1 MDSGHLRALKAGSW
15 SKLICGASYQDT
27 ASIEPLSWVFTLA
40 GVNCIDV
47 CADPAV
53 VAAAERGIQRAGTPP
68 PLLMVSL
75 NDDTDPHFRKAHF
88 DPQVCPPDCPRP
100 CERVC
105 PVQAIT
111 TAGVD
116 GSRCYG
122 CGRCLELCPY
132 QYITART
139 YVHRPAA
146 VIALLQ
152 NQPIAALE
160 IHTQTGHEHSFAHL
174 WQELQPWVQRLQV
187 LAISCP
193 DHPQV
198 IPYLWNLYNII
209 TPLPCALIWQADGR
223 PMSGDIGAGTT
234 WATIRLAQ
242 KILDQ
247 GPPGF
252 VQLAGGTNQATWPLV
267 QKLNLPV
274 HGVAYGSYARKLL
287 QPYLQ
292 NLDDADILAVAVR
305 TARELIAPKR
315 PDAGDW
321 AFAAGLEPTVPG

>member
-1 MDSGHLRALKAGSW
+1 MDSSHLKALHHRSW

-27 ASIEPLSWVFTLA
+27 DSIEPLSWVFTLA
-40 GVNCIDV
+40 GVHCIDV

-53 VAAAERGIQRAGTPP
+53 VEAAWRGIQRAGTVPP
-68 PLLMVSL
+68 WLMVSL

-88 DPQVCPPDCPRP
+88 DPQACPPTCPRP

-105 PVQAIT
+105 PVGAIT
-111 TAGVD
+111 ATGVEA
-116 GSRCYG
+116 SRCYG
-122 CGRCLELCPY
+122 CGRCLDICPY
-132 QYITART
+132 HAITART

-152 NQPIAALE
+152 GQPIAALE

-174 WQELQPWVQRLQV
+174 WRELQPWVQRLQV

-198 IPYLWNLYNII
+198 IPYLWNLYEII

-223 PMSGDIGAGTT
+223 PMSGDIGPGTT

-242 KILDQ
+242 KILEQ

-267 QKLNLPV
+267 QRCRLPV

-287 QPYLQ
+287 QPYLHQ
-292 NLDDADILAVAVR
+292 LDDKDVLATAVQ
-305 TARELIAPKR
+305 TARALIAPKT

-321 AFAAGLEPTVPG
+321 AFAAAPVPTVPG

>member
-1 MDSGHLRALKAGSW
+1 
-15 SKLICGASYQDT
+15 
-27 ASIEPLSWVFTLA
+27 
-40 GVNCIDV
+40 V

-53 VAAAERGIQRAGTPP
+53 VAAAWRGIQRAGTVP

-88 DPQVCPPDCPRP
+88 DPQACPPDCPRP

-105 PVQAIT
+105 PVGAIT
-111 TAGVD
+111 ATGVEA
-116 GSRCYG
+116 SRCYG
-122 CGRCLELCPY
+122 CGRCLDICPY
-132 QYITART
+132 HAITART

-152 NQPIAALE
+152 GQPIAALE

-174 WQELQPWVQRLQV
+174 WRELQPWVQRLQV

-198 IPYLWNLYNII
+198 IPYLWHLYEII

-223 PMSGDIGAGTT
+223 LMSGDIGPGTT

-242 KILDQ
+242 NS
-247 GPPGF
+247 G
-252 VQLAGGTNQATWPLV
+252 AGAT
-267 QKLNLPV
+267 
-274 HGVAYGSYARKLL
+274 GVC
-287 QPYLQ
+287 
-292 NLDDADILAVAVR
+292 AVGR
-305 TARELIAPKR
+305 GHQS
-315 PDAGDW
+315 GDL
-321 AFAAGLEPTVPG
+321 AAGSTLSSARAWGRLRQLCPEIAATLFAPARRQGCFSDCGADCPGLDCP